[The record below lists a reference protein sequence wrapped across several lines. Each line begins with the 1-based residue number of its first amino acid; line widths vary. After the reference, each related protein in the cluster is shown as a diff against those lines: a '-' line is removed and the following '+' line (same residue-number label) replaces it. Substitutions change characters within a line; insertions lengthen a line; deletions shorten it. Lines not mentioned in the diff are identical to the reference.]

1 MDTPTIISMQILTPM
16 TTGDLNDG
24 LKDKITQPMSID
36 SDTILNT
43 FNQNKKFG
51 GLLRRNFANL
61 FYWKG

>member
-1 MDTPTIISMQILTPM
+1 MDTPTIISMQIVTPM

-43 FNQNKKFG
+43 CNQNKKFD
-51 GLLRRNFANL
+51 FANL
-61 FYWKG
+61 FYWRG